1 MNGFGRVKKECRGA
15 RARQRRRDL
24 AADEP
29 GLSHARH
36 DDASLA
42 LAEQLHGA
50 VESIVETIDEGQDGG
65 GLGFEDLPRQR
76 PIGPSPTEQCEEL
89 VLLPFPRRDFGNKPV
104 WLTEYGY
111 QTNPPDR
118 VYGVSLKNQATYM
131 QQAWNKVAANPRVDV
146 FIWFLLT
153 DEQRI
158 DQGWQSGL
166 YTVAGKAKPS
176 RAVFKRLT
184 R

>member
-1 MNGFGRVKKECRGA
+1 MTLGNFDLLVK
-15 RARQRRRDL
+15 
-24 AADEP
+24 
-29 GLSHARH
+29 
-36 DDASLA
+36 
-42 LAEQLHGA
+42 
-50 VESIVETIDEGQDGG
+50 
-65 GLGFEDLPRQR
+65 
-76 PIGPSPTEQCEEL
+76 EL
-89 VLLPFPRRDFGNKPV
+89 TRLYGNMRIWV
-104 WLTEYGY
+104 TEYGY

-153 DEQRI
+153 DERRI